1 MDRIIKHIERLLLLH
16 DCVIIPDFGGFVLQ
30 SVPAVYLGEEHSFF
44 PERKEIV
51 FNPTLTH
58 NDGLLTE
65 SYMQSY
71 SADFNKAQQ
80 LVRKDVAEMKEYLD
94 DYSELQLGKIGL
106 FIKEEERLIF
116 IPGKNSDVQFST
128 RSYGLPVFH
137 YLPLSA
143 RIPVMVSPVN
153 VPVTG
158 TGVETA
164 SPAEA
169 VKRGKNVI
177 YSIPVTRTFLRM
189 VAATAAAILLF
200 LFISTPVSDVN
211 KASYSASFIPQEIMP
226 KKTAEEIV
234 SGAFSISDDLAYNNS
249 ISDKAG
255 YVPESG
261 MKAESVVSGKENILS
276 LVDKSS
282 SATDNK
288 EAITATE
295 ATSSKATSS
304 EKSAPVVAANT
315 ETKAES
321 RSASDKSASAKS
333 ASSKSSSIKSSS
345 ANTGGAK
352 YYVIIGS
359 FNNKAQAQSY
369 IKRQK
374 GTETAG
380 SGILVRD
387 GRVRVYAQSFST
399 EKAAQSYMNKLR
411 QNPKHGQA
419 WVYKGK

>member
-1 MDRIIKHIERLLLLH
+1 MDRIIGHIEHLLLRH

-30 SVPAVYLGEEHSFF
+30 SVSAVYLGEEHSFF

-58 NDGLLTE
+58 NDGLLLE

-71 SADFNKAQQ
+71 SVDFNKAKQ

-106 FIKEEERLIF
+106 FIKEEDRLIF

-143 RIPVMVSPVN
+143 RIPVMVSSVN
-153 VPVTG
+153 APSTG
-158 TGVETA
+158 TGTGAETA
-164 SPAEA
+164 LPADA

-189 VAATAAAILLF
+189 IAATAAAIFLF

-226 KKTAEEIV
+226 KKTAEQIV
-234 SGAFSISDDLAYNNS
+234 SEALSIYNDLAYNNS

-255 YVPESG
+255 YVPESD
-261 MKAESVVSGKENILS
+261 MKAESVVSEKEKMLS
-276 LVDKSS
+276 PVNRSS
-282 SATDNK
+282 SEIDGKAGV
-288 EAITATE
+288 IMTE
-295 ATSSKATSS
+295 SASPESMSS
-304 EKSAPVVAANT
+304 EKPAPVIVANT
-315 ETKAES
+315 EKKAE
-321 RSASDKSASAKS
+321 ATSASAKS
-333 ASSKSSSIKSSS
+333 ASSKSSSAKSSS
-345 ANTGGAK
+345 NNTGSVK

-359 FNNKAQAQSY
+359 FNNKSQAQSY
-369 IKRQK
+369 IKRLQ
-374 GTETAG
+374 GAETANA
-380 SGILVRD
+380 GILARD
-387 GRVRVYAQSFST
+387 GRARVFAQIFAT
-399 EKAAQSYMNKLR
+399 EEAAQAYLIKIR
-411 QNPKHGQA
+411 RNPKHEQA
-419 WVYKGK
+419 WIYKGW